1 MKHRF
6 HVPDAL
12 KSGTTIALDAEERH
26 HARVLRVREGEEV
39 EVFDALGKNYLARF
53 ESPDAIHV
61 LSETENREP
70 RTENHLATS
79 IIQLEKF
86 EFILQKGTELGVR
99 SFIPLMTDRMEVRIE
114 RLRGKEDRWRKIVL
128 EAVKQSGRSQIPV
141 IEPPTKFD
149 DAIAREGT
157 KIVFDAD
164 IDPSSAASRH
174 LLPASRGEGLSREIP
189 RPAERGEGGA
199 QRRVRG
205 VTLFIGPEGGFSE
218 RELKLARASGA
229 AFERLGPRRLRA
241 ETAAIV
247 ALAIVAARSGDI

>member
-6 HVPDAL
+6 HVPDVL

-53 ESPDAIHV
+53 ESAESIAI
-61 LSETENREP
+61 LRETENREP
-70 RTENHLATS
+70 GTENHLAIS

-86 EFILQKGTELGVR
+86 EFVLQKGTELGVR
-99 SFIPLMTDRMEVRIE
+99 SFIPLITDRIEVRIE
-114 RLRGKEDRWRKIVL
+114 RIRGKEERWKKIVL
-128 EAVKQSGRSQIPV
+128 EAVKQSGRSQIPT

-149 DAIAREGT
+149 EAIKREGM

-164 IDPSSAASRH
+164 TQTGHRQPATAA
-174 LLPASRGEGLSREIP
+174 
-189 RPAERGEGGA
+189 
-199 QRRVRG
+199 
-205 VTLFIGPEGGFSE
+205 TLFIGPEGGFSE
-218 RELKLARASGA
+218 RELQLARDSGA
-229 AFERLGPRRLRA
+229 SFERLGPRRLRA

>member
-6 HVPDAL
+6 HVPEVL

-53 ESPDAIHV
+53 ESAESIAI
-61 LSETENREP
+61 LRETENREP
-70 RTENHLATS
+70 RTANHLAIS

-86 EFILQKGTELGVR
+86 EFVLQKGTELGVR
-99 SFIPLMTDRMEVRIE
+99 SFIPLITDRIEVRIE
-114 RLRGKEDRWRKIVL
+114 RLRGKEERWKKIVL
-128 EAVKQSGRSQIPV
+128 EAVKQSGRSQIPS
-141 IEPPTKFD
+141 IEPATKFD

-164 IDPSSAASRH
+164 VQTGHRP
-174 LLPASRGEGLSREIP
+174 PATKT
-189 RPAERGEGGA
+189 
-199 QRRVRG
+199 
-205 VTLFIGPEGGFSE
+205 TLFIGPEGGFSE
-218 RELKLARASGA
+218 RELELARDSGA
-229 AFERLGPRRLRA
+229 SFERLGPRRLRA

>member
-1 MKHRF
+1 MKNRF

-39 EVFDALGKNYLARF
+39 EVFDATGKNYLARF
-53 ESPDAIHV
+53 ESPESIV
-61 LSETENREP
+61 ILRETENREP
-70 RTENHLATS
+70 RTGNHLAIS

-86 EFILQKGTELGVR
+86 EFVLQKGTELGVR
-99 SFIPLMTDRMEVRIE
+99 SFIPLITDRIEVRVE
-114 RLRGKEDRWRKIVL
+114 RIRGKEDRWKKIVL
-128 EAVKQSGRSQIPV
+128 EAVKQSGRSQIPA

-149 DAIAREGT
+149 DAIARKGT

-164 IDPSSAASRH
+164 VDPSSAASRH

-199 QRRVRG
+199 ERRVRG
-205 VTLFIGPEGGFSE
+205 ATLFIGPEGGFSE
-218 RELKLARASGA
+218 RELDLARKTGA

-247 ALAIVAARSGDI
+247 AVAIVAARSGDI